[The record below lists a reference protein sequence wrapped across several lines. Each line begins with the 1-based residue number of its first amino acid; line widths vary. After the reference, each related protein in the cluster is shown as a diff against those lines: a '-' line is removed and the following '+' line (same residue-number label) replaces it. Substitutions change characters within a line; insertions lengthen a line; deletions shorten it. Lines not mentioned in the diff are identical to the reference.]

1 LRGTLLVLI
10 DNTFVLGSSSRVVES
25 LGEEMESLLFESH
38 YLLILSKRL
47 FAFFSLDTLL
57 ALGI

>member
-10 DNTFVLGSSSRVVES
+10 DNTLVLGSSSRVVES

-47 FAFFSLDTLL
+47 FAFFSLDALL